1 GFWSITKYDDIQ
13 SISKNPKAFSSDRL
27 LGGITLESPEMRRR
41 RKSLESAS
49 EDEVGGGG
57 SILTSGS
64 SMIMMDPPTH
74 TQHRRMVA
82 PGFAPGRL
90 NALIPEIRTR
100 CVEILESIAGR
111 GECEFVSNVAAELPI
126 QMLAELLGVEQ
137 EDRKKLFEWSNT
149 MIGGDDPDMRIGR
162 DDVMSVFGEL
172 FQYSVALR
180 ESRQENPGDDL
191 ISMLVN
197 TRIDGKPMELG
208 DYVSAFIL
216 LVVAGNETTRNSI
229 SGGVLALSQYPEER
243 RKLIDDPSLI
253 PDAIDEIIRWVA
265 PVVYMRRTALEDT
278 KVGEK
283 IIKEGDCLALWYMSG
298 NRDEEKWDDPFSF
311 NVTRNGPRHLSF
323 GYGQHLCIGWRLA
336 EIQLTVCLE
345 ELLKRFPDITVH
357 GDVDRMRSNFLNSIK
372 RMHVRYSG

>member
-1 GFWSITKYDDIQ
+1 
-13 SISKNPKAFSSDRL
+13 
-27 LGGITLESPEMRRR
+27 MRRR

-229 SGGVLALSQYPEER
+229 SGGVLALSQYTEER
-243 RKLIDDPSLI
+243 QKLIDDPSLI
-253 PDAIDEIIRWVA
+253 PDAVDEIIRWVA